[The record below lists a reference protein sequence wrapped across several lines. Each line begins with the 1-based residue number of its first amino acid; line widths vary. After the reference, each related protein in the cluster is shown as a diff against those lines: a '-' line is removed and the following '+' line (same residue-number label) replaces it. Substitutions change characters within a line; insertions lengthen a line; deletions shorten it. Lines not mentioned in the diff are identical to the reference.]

1 MVESLSESHPDME
14 ALARWL
20 SGRMEHDEVLRS
32 IAPHLFS
39 SCPVCQQTAA
49 QLAKKL
55 DEVGHWDEMVAAVE
69 AREAEDL
76 LAELDRMPFDE
87 QHCAVRDRDELHTW
101 GLCQL
106 LLSRSRREALED
118 PGRAVDAAELAVQIA
133 LQLGPAY
140 DTAWV
145 LDLQARAYGCLGN
158 ARRVLGELRSAED
171 AFRLAEGQKALSGTG
186 NLRIEAELLVLK
198 AALRRDQR
206 RFGEALGLIDRAITI
221 YREDPAA
228 RDNHL
233 AGRAYLNKAY
243 TLLEMGKPAQAI
255 PHLRRAA
262 AMVTPEREP
271 RLDLV
276 LHHNLLGSLVQ
287 THLLDEAEALLPS
300 VHALAR
306 KLGSDLDLIRLSW
319 HEARIRIHRGHF
331 DLAEQLL
338 REVQKQFLERRMGYD
353 AALVCLDLAILYTQT
368 SRTGALKELA
378 AEVLPILEDRAIHR
392 EAIASLLL
400 FQRACEEERLTLA
413 LAHHLANHLSHER
426 RLPTI

>member
-1 MVESLSESHPDME
+1 ME

-368 SRTGALKELA
+368 SRTGALKEL
-378 AEVLPILEDRAIHR
+378 
-392 EAIASLLL
+392 
-400 FQRACEEERLTLA
+400 
-413 LAHHLANHLSHER
+413 
-426 RLPTI
+426 